1 MSKYTKLDSSTFDD
15 FADELMNF
23 SALVWDKEAKTQTD
37 AQRDKTR
44 YEMRAK
50 MRSLYKKLDELT
62 PLVLSDVMQHCLQN
76 IRRQLDT
83 EPKKTEIGNK
93 DQQRAAASYWYCS
106 ISPKIPKPMWA
117 QFSIA
122 NRITD
127 VAMTQVSL

>member
-23 SALVWDKEAKTQTD
+23 SALVWDKEAKNQTD

-50 MRSLYKKLDELT
+50 MRSLYKKLDELS

-83 EPKKTEIGNK
+83 ESQKRRK
-93 DQQRAAASYWYCS
+93 
-106 ISPKIPKPMWA
+106 
-117 QFSIA
+117 
-122 NRITD
+122 
-127 VAMTQVSL
+127 